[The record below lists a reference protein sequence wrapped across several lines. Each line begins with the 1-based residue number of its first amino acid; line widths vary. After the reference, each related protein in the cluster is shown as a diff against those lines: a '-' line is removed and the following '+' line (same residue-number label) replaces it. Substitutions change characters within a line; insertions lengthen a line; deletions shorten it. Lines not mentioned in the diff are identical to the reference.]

1 MSKIKQLVFTSTP
14 IGLEPGRSGYCTVA
28 RSQDLSKKEISE
40 IERLSVLDYSIS
52 KSSPPKIYSFR
63 IVQTKSSFFYLLSRI
78 KSCGIDYS
86 NRTNYIAHHLI
97 IDPESINNLH
107 SPSEI
112 FQFWEGWKD
121 NWEEPPKYLHDD
133 LLSELSELNPENQS
147 SCNSWQIWTGDS
159 KNSKIPLKGYSIFR
173 TQKNEEDKLI
183 NLFSESCS
191 SLDQKENSW
200 NYTFTT
206 FLQPTDDSVD
216 FIWIGGWENS
226 PADKI
231 GITPEIHFF
240 DLDRFD
246 ESLIHET
253 ELPITKEVQEE
264 ANSPSLQ
271 SEENT
276 TNLESEIKDRLQ
288 SDEPNFTESSILEES
303 IKEEEPANTLYGT
316 KRKETTDTSS
326 WKPEQQDPIYK
337 PVENVPIE
345 QSNEQITEQTQ
356 SAKSPAKSESNEK
369 PTQVSEKTISNSS
382 KAKKTKDFSIQKSKS
397 LNENPR
403 KKSDAP
409 KILFFVVIAI
419 LFCVIF
425 FLLGKVNEL
434 EMQNNHLNKIIKLL
448 IESCAIE
455 KTDEDKI
462 ITTIR
467 SNDDSESTEIAND
480 INEGPRQEFD
490 ESSGDISNDRN
501 NPKKAVIVILGATE
515 FNIGLLND
523 EYQTIQVN
531 PSTYYERLGT
541 TLTSYDNKKNFFVY
555 FFRPSACETTIT
567 NVPGRNGTIQKNLFD
582 LLCDPKNNLTRMI
595 GFKYGF
601 EPIHEDVKPIYLFN
615 YLKSQSTTLPQ
626 QKDTRKKPLPVIV
639 AHGKMYPMISIGI
652 GSVEK
657 NEDGLS
663 WNQTPDKR
671 FQVKVDSEKG
681 VDPMNEDAL
690 DFFLSSVRDA
700 PRSVR
705 QAFFL
710 NLFVYS
716 DSENF
721 AIFNKIRD
729 EAVLRKL
736 DYNWIPISE
745 LPLILRSD
753 NVPWKIN

>member
-1 MSKIKQLVFTSTP
+1 MSNIKQLIFTSSP

-28 RSQDLSKKEISE
+28 RSQDLSKKEIRE

-52 KSSPPKIYSFR
+52 KSSPPTIHSFR

-97 IDPESINNLH
+97 LEPESIKNLP

-133 LLSELSELNPENQS
+133 LLSGLSKLNPENQS

-159 KNSKIPLKGYSIFR
+159 KNAKIPLKGHSIFR

-253 ELPITKEVQEE
+253 ELPVTKEVQE

-276 TNLESEIKDRLQ
+276 TNLESEIKDRHQ

-303 IKEEEPANTLYGT
+303 IKEEDPAISTSV
-316 KRKETTDTSS
+316 KSKEATDASS
-326 WKPEQQDPIYK
+326 WKPEQQERIYK

-345 QSNEQITEQTQ
+345 QSNELITEQTQ
-356 SAKSPAKSESNEK
+356 SSKSPTKSKSNEK
-369 PTQVSEKTISNSS
+369 PTQVSEKIISTSS
-382 KAKKTKDFSIQKSKS
+382 KAKKTKDFSIQKSKIS
-397 LNENPR
+397 NESPR
-403 KKSDAP
+403 KKSAAL
-409 KILFFVVIAI
+409 KILFIVVMAI
-419 LFCVIF
+419 LVCVIF

-455 KTDEDKI
+455 KADEDKI
-462 ITTIR
+462 ITTIP
-467 SNDDSESTEIAND
+467 SNDDSESTEMVSYTNK
-480 INEGPRQEFD
+480 GPKQEFD
-490 ESSGDISNDRN
+490 ESSRGIPKEN
-501 NPKKAVIVILGATE
+501 NLGEKPVLVIPGATE
-515 FNIGLLND
+515 FTIGLLND
-523 EYQTIQVN
+523 EYKTIQVN

-555 FFRPSACETTIT
+555 FFRPSACKTTIT

-582 LLCDPKNNLTRMI
+582 LLCDPKNNLTRML

-700 PRSVR
+700 PRSVS